1 MLEFAD
7 YRESLNQERMIIESF
22 LDEMANLPSAD
33 TGLGYFIWI
42 GEVGGQHGPRVKVS
56 NSHGKMNVNNCFVM
70 SVAKIPEVLTP
81 RSCKLRKSEVDD
93 ISDWIKLNY
102 DVLMK
107 MWNVYETGNG
117 SIIKLQDKLK
127 KI

>member
-1 MLEFAD
+1 MSEFLD
-7 YRESLNQERMIIESF
+7 YRKEISQEKLVIESF

-42 GEVGGQHGPRVKVS
+42 GEVGGQHGPRVKIS
-56 NSHGKMNVNNCFVM
+56 NSRGKMNTNNCFVM

-81 RSCKLRKSEVDD
+81 RSCKLKKSEVDD

-102 DVLMK
+102 VVLMD
-107 MWNVYETGNG
+107 MWKVYETGTG